1 MVCKCPF
8 LLISPLHVW
17 QMPLWHQVAHAI
29 AIPSGIISLC
39 IGEQGGTLFIG
50 FKFEFSINTKLFI
63 DLNIYTLSEGLQPK
77 KNKTK
82 TKQKTKTR
90 LPLIEEWRTYLK
102 DKLPGMCRR
111 KAVRDKDS
119 LDYSISPI

>member
-1 MVCKCPF
+1 
-8 LLISPLHVW
+8 
-17 QMPLWHQVAHAI
+17 MPLWHQVAHAI

-77 KNKTK
+77 KKKQNKKTK
-82 TKQKTKTR
+82 PKKKKKKQG
-90 LPLIEEWRTYLK
+90 YL
-102 DKLPGMCRR
+102 
-111 KAVRDKDS
+111 
-119 LDYSISPI
+119 